1 MSATVEV
8 LLGTPAQIELSGSST
23 GLVAGYSLQLHT
35 TTQASTVLV
44 LQPDAPHIIEVG
56 VAPLRIHTT
65 RPLLVS
71 DGRFVLP
78 SMPLGDVVW
87 NKALVYLDLTEDD
100 LDDTGSLRGD
110 RDYAVEEHVV
120 RTEGRVVH
128 FVSTAPDGLHAVV
141 SYLGTAYD

>member
-1 MSATVEV
+1 MNATVEV
-8 LLGTPAQIELSGSST
+8 LLGTPAQVELSGSAT
-23 GLVAGYSLQLHT
+23 GMNPGHSLQLHT
-35 TTQASTVLV
+35 TMQASAVLV

-56 VAPLRIHTT
+56 VAPLRMHTT

-71 DGRFVLP
+71 NGQLTLP

-87 NKALVYLDLTEDD
+87 GKALVYLDLTEDD
-100 LDDTGSLRGD
+100 FDDTGTLRGD
-110 RDYAVEEHVV
+110 RNYLVEEHAV

-141 SYLGTAYD
+141 SYLGTTYD

>member
-1 MSATVEV
+1 MNATVEV
-8 LLGTPAQIELSGSST
+8 LLGTPAQVELSGSAT
-23 GLVAGYSLQLHT
+23 GMNPGHSLQLYPST
-35 TTQASTVLV
+35 PSSTVLV
-44 LQPDAPHIIEVG
+44 LQHDAPRIIEVG
-56 VAPLRIHTT
+56 VAPLRMHTT
-65 RPLLVS
+65 RPLQVL

-100 LDDTGSLRGD
+100 FDDTGTLRGD

>member
-1 MSATVEV
+1 MNATVEV
-8 LLGTPAQIELSGSST
+8 LLGTPAQVELSGSAT
-23 GLVAGYSLQLHT
+23 GMNPGHSLQLYPST
-35 TTQASTVLV
+35 PSSTVLV
-44 LQPDAPHIIEVG
+44 LQHDAPRIIEVG
-56 VAPLRIHTT
+56 APPLRMHTT
-65 RPLLVS
+65 RPLQVL
-71 DGRFVLP
+71 DGRFLLP

-100 LDDTGSLRGD
+100 FDDTGTLRGD